1 MSTNKIPVGGNGRIM
16 RSAALRWSL
25 GVLVCLTGCTPRVD
39 LSADKPITI
48 NLNVKIDHEIRVK
61 VEDDLDRV
69 LSHDSGLF

>member
-1 MSTNKIPVGGNGRIM
+1 MLDDHGSPR
-16 RSAALRWSL
+16 RWSALRVSIGL
-25 GVLVCLTGCTPRVD
+25 LLLLAAGCTPRVD

-61 VEDDLDRV
+61 VENDLDRV